1 MIDKLGYEKLME
13 ENNLKLSDLNEEARI
28 GIKTITDVKKSI
40 VMLEKKGKTV
50 SEDVIKKIK
59 ANDKW
64 ICGEILEIIDGKEIN
79 KTDEAPHDAV
89 EIIKA
94 VNDVNN
100 VVIADKDI
108 PAADATGIK
117 IDGDLKK
124 VFDEG
129 KKVITSDELKLISP
143 DAYDIIAK
151 TYEKD
156 GENGLDTSFYSLRE
170 KETGIFELKEV

>member
-1 MIDKLGYEKLME
+1 MIEKLGYEKLME

-40 VMLEKKGKTV
+40 NRLAKKGRDV
-50 SEDVIKKIK
+50 SPDVIKKIK

-79 KTDEAPHDAV
+79 KDDKAPHDAL

-94 VNDVNN
+94 AGASATIV
-100 VVIADKDI
+100 DKET
-108 PAADATGIK
+108 PAVDATGMQ
-117 IDGDLKK
+117 IDADLKK
-124 VFDEG
+124 ALDEG
-129 KKVITSDELKLISP
+129 KKVITSDDLKVISP

-151 TYEKD
+151 SYEKD

-170 KETGIFELKEV
+170 KETGVFELKEI